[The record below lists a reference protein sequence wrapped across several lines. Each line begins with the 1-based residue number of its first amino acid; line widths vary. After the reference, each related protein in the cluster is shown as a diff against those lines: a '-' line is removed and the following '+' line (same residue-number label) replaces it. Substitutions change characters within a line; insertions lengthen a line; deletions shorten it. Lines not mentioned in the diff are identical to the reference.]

1 MQRSSLR
8 RSVEFLAFSIVVA
21 LIAFSAGDT
30 LTMAVHDLIRPSH
43 ASPASPSMG
52 STLKGGNT
60 CVVFRFV
67 AS

>member
-1 MQRSSLR
+1 MQRSPLR

-30 LTMAVHDLIRPSH
+30 LTMAVRDLVHPSH
-43 ASPASPSMG
+43 ASPG
-52 STLKGGNT
+52 SAMKNPLKGGNT